1 MSGVFEKNFA
11 RSSGVRFGVAWFAC
25 ATILPVVVGVR
36 GDEIPAAAEQPPAPA
51 TDSAALP
58 RTVEVL
64 GLHNVFQA
72 TPRLWSGS
80 SPSDDAQFAALA
92 KLGIRTIISVDG
104 ARPAVAVAARHG
116 IRYVHL
122 PVGYH
127 GIERARMAELTRA
140 ARDLPGG
147 VYLHCHHGK
156 HRGPAAAAA
165 VCVTLG
171 QWTPSQAT
179 EWMQTAGTSP
189 DYRGLY
195 DTLASD
201 RLPSAAQIDQ
211 VPLDLPAIADPES
224 VVETMVQ
231 IDELWDRLQGL
242 LEADPEVP
250 VQAPTAGKLR
260 NTAVATALLLA
271 EQFREWERAETLG
284 QRPAPF
290 TALRTATRQAVE
302 TLHDNLQKQRETA
315 PLVKQIG
322 VNCKAC
328 HRDFRDQR

>member
-1 MSGVFEKNFA
+1 MNGILEKNIA
-11 RSSGVRFGVAWFAC
+11 RSSGVRFGAVWFVC
-25 ATILPVVVGVR
+25 ATILSVVAGVR
-36 GDEIPAAAEQPPAPA
+36 GDEIPTAAEKPPALA
-51 TDSAALP
+51 TDAAALP

-72 TPRLWSGS
+72 TPRLWTGS
-80 SPSDDAQFAALA
+80 SPSNDAHFAALA

-104 ARPAVAVAARHG
+104 ARPTVAVAARHG

-127 GIERARMAELTRA
+127 GVERARVAELTRA
-140 ARDLPGG
+140 ARDLPGS

-179 EWMQTAGTSP
+179 KWMQTAGTSP
-189 DYRGLY
+189 EYRGLY
-195 DTLASD
+195 DTLTSD

-211 VPLDLPAIADPES
+211 VPLDLPAIAEPES
-224 VVETMVQ
+224 AVEAMVR
-231 IDELWDRLQGL
+231 IDELWDRLQAAL
-242 LEADPEVP
+242 KPIAAQQSQVAAADE
-250 VQAPTAGKLR
+250 R
-260 NTAVATALLLA
+260 RETAVATALLLA
-271 EQFREWERAETLG
+271 EQFREWERVETLG

-290 TALRTATRQAVE
+290 TALLTATRQAVE
-302 TLHDNLQKQRETA
+302 TLHDSLQKQRETA

-322 VNCKAC
+322 ANCKAC